1 MKIKQKFVM
10 LAGVIGAVMIIISV
24 IGYNTAANSVEEAA
38 QKELLANIVSKSDE
52 AESWLASKA
61 QYAKSMAATFSKIT
75 DDATVKRPEMLTGI
89 LADKEFQ
96 DAYHVREDGWA
107 WALIAG
113 DLNGKREWRER
124 PWYIEIKKT
133 GKFEYTDPYVD
144 AMTGKLVV
152 SATMPYSRQ
161 NGVGGGICLDIR
173 MDAIQEHVGRI
184 KFEGEGVGYILNPKT
199 DLINVSANAEQNLKK
214 LSESPLFRNHVD
226 EMVKQKT
233 GLFTE
238 IVDGKEHLVAYNV
251 MALTGWIT
259 AIELPALSSFG
270 GVAKLRYLYI
280 GLTAIGVLLL
290 TGSLFFFANGVVRR
304 LGLLNQGLHEIAEGN
319 LRMDPL
325 EVDST
330 DEFGEMA
337 TEFNRM
343 KENVYSLIVKMKNS
357 SEQVSAASEGLASSS
372 RQAAE
377 TATNVT
383 KTVSVVA
390 EGMEKQ
396 LNSVD
401 TAKQTIDVSF
411 TDIETMAKQTDEV
424 SESAKQMADA
434 AASGAH
440 LMNEAIAKM
449 SGIEGSVSASA
460 DVVRKLGANS
470 AQIGQIVETISQI
483 SEQTNLL
490 ALNAAIEAARAG
502 EAGRG
507 FSVVAEEV
515 RKLAEQSSAAADN
528 ISLLIGDVQ
537 RDTEAAVT
545 SMEGGT
551 GEVTNGLASIRAVA
565 EQFEEINRRVASV
578 NHEIS
583 EIKQSAKTID
593 NGMKNIVMSIDT
605 IDTVSREGS
614 QNTQVISSAAEEQS
628 TASAEIASASNAL
641 SNLAVELKNAT
652 SAFKI

>member
-1 MKIKQKFVM
+1 M
-10 LAGVIGAVMIIISV
+10 
-24 IGYNTAANSVEEAA
+24 
-38 QKELLANIVSKSDE
+38 
-52 AESWLASKA
+52 
-61 QYAKSMAATFSKIT
+61 
-75 DDATVKRPEMLTGI
+75 
-89 LADKEFQ
+89 
-96 DAYHVREDGWA
+96 
-107 WALIAG
+107 
-113 DLNGKREWRER
+113 
-124 PWYIEIKKT
+124 
-133 GKFEYTDPYVD
+133 
-144 AMTGKLVV
+144 
-152 SATMPYSRQ
+152 
-161 NGVGGGICLDIR
+161 
-173 MDAIQEHVGRI
+173 
-184 KFEGEGVGYILNPKT
+184 
-199 DLINVSANAEQNLKK
+199 
-214 LSESPLFRNHVD
+214 
-226 EMVKQKT
+226 
-233 GLFTE
+233 
-238 IVDGKEHLVAYNV
+238 
-251 MALTGWIT
+251 
-259 AIELPALSSFG
+259 
-270 GVAKLRYLYI
+270 
-280 GLTAIGVLLL
+280 
-290 TGSLFFFANGVVRR
+290 
-304 LGLLNQGLHEIAEGN
+304 
-319 LRMDPL
+319 
-325 EVDST
+325 
-330 DEFGEMA
+330 
-337 TEFNRM
+337 
-343 KENVYSLIVKMKNS
+343 
-357 SEQVSAASEGLASSS
+357 
-372 RQAAE
+372 
-377 TATNVT
+377 T
-383 KTVSVVA
+383 KTVGVVA

-396 LNSVD
+396 LSSVGA
-401 TAKQTIDVSF
+401 TKQTIDTAF
-411 TDIETMAKQTDEV
+411 TDIEAMAKQTDEV

-434 AASGAH
+434 AESGAR

-537 RDTEAAVT
+537 KDTEAAVA

-583 EIKQSAKTID
+583 EIKQSAQTID
-593 NGMKNIVMSIDT
+593 NGMQNIVMSIDT

-628 TASAEIASASNAL
+628 TASAEIASASKAL

>member
-1 MKIKQKFVM
+1 
-10 LAGVIGAVMIIISV
+10 
-24 IGYNTAANSVEEAA
+24 
-38 QKELLANIVSKSDE
+38 
-52 AESWLASKA
+52 
-61 QYAKSMAATFSKIT
+61 
-75 DDATVKRPEMLTGI
+75 
-89 LADKEFQ
+89 
-96 DAYHVREDGWA
+96 
-107 WALIAG
+107 
-113 DLNGKREWRER
+113 
-124 PWYIEIKKT
+124 
-133 GKFEYTDPYVD
+133 
-144 AMTGKLVV
+144 
-152 SATMPYSRQ
+152 
-161 NGVGGGICLDIR
+161 

-184 KFEGEGVGYILNPKT
+184 KFDGEGVGYILNPKT

-214 LSESPLFRNHVD
+214 LSENPLFRNHVD

-304 LGLLNQGLHEIAEGN
+304 LDLLNQGLHEIAEGN

-343 KENVYSLIVKMKNS
+343 KDNVYNLIVKMKNS

-383 KTVSVVA
+383 KTVGVVA

-396 LNSVD
+396 LSSVGA
-401 TAKQTIDVSF
+401 TKQTIDTAF
-411 TDIETMAKQTDEV
+411 TDIEAMAKKTDEV

-434 AASGAH
+434 AESGAR

-537 RDTEAAVT
+537 KDTEAAVA

-583 EIKQSAKTID
+583 EIKQSAQTID
-593 NGMKNIVMSIDT
+593 NGMQNIVMSIDT